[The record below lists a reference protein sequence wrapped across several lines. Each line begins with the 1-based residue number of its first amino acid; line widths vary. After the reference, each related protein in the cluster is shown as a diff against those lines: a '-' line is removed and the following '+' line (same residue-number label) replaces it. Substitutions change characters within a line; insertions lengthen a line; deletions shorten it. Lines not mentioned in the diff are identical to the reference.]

1 MLEQDKAAL
10 IRATIEEELGTFRHF
25 ADLPAT
31 EIEQMAAR
39 ITRAIGS
46 LLGEGRDGIGEI
58 RAA

>member
-1 MLEQDKAAL
+1 MVEQDKAARV
-10 IRATIEEELGTFRHF
+10 RAAIEEELGAFRHF

-31 EIEQMAAR
+31 EIEQMAAQ

-46 LLGEGRDGIGEI
+46 FLGEGRDGRSEI